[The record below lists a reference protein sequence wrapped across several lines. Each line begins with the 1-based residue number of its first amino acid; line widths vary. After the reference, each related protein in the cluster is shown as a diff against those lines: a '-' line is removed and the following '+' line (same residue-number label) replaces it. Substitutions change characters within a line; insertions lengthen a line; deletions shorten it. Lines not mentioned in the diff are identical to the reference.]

1 MELFIR
7 SVPFPQNFCIRPMER
22 QLEALTQSEFMEINR
37 MTVYYMNTDKKYI
50 MHRNKEFEDFC
61 KISGKFSQ

>member
-1 MELFIR
+1 
-7 SVPFPQNFCIRPMER
+7 MER